1 TLTNILKEA
10 SRRKG
15 IDMIGVIDCHAPNVQ
30 KEIQSLINIGDAIE
44 LKDGGIVFEQVT
56 LIPGAE
62 IEIYDEYC
70 CGPIHYLCYF
80 PNLQHIS
87 SFTTWYRKRMKNI
100 TLGYHRYFGIAK
112 QLTHKVRVFKCF
124 YISAQVFTP
133 FKSVYRKGVQ
143 NSLAEVLN
151 PE

>member
-1 TLTNILKEA
+1 SKNLTLTNILKEA

-56 LIPGAE
+56 LIQGAE

-70 CGPIHYLCYF
+70 CGPIHVFCYF
-80 PNLQHIS
+80 SNSQKII
-87 SFTTWYRKRMKNI
+87 SFTTWLRN
-100 TLGYHRYFGIAK
+100 
-112 QLTHKVRVFKCF
+112 
-124 YISAQVFTP
+124 
-133 FKSVYRKGVQ
+133 
-143 NSLAEVLN
+143 
-151 PE
+151 